1 MIEIKINEHELK
13 SQVLD
18 EIVSDINT
26 ACDSEEQQT
35 GEKHYKIKLSE
46 QVKNFIINEW
56 GCDYDSLN
64 GVVHEMIGAING
76 HPEVDGKIGT
86 NKNDKKP
93 FDFNSDKII
102 AYQTRDYEVYRN
114 RMAQQKKSIKREHI
128 SCRDDDMRDLLVEK
142 ISVCDVYDLD
152 IIMSA
157 CRELGLTLGYR
168 YTDFEII
175 AVETLDG
182 SFCGHLYKGPPIYES
197 GKYKIDDYKERI
209 EVLCEAMLE
218 MNDYYYDIQINCRYD
233 SDETTGDEV

>member
-18 EIVSDINT
+18 EIVSGINT
-26 ACDSEEQQT
+26 ASALEEQQT
-35 GEKHYKIKLSE
+35 GEKHYEIKLSE
-46 QVKNFIINEW
+46 KAKNFIINEW

-64 GVVHEMIGAING
+64 GVVNEMIGAINE
-76 HPEVDGKIGT
+76 HPEVDGKIGA
-86 NKNDKKP
+86 NKKDKKP

-102 AYQTRDYEVYRN
+102 AYQIRDYEAYRT

-128 SCRDDDMRDLLVEK
+128 SCKDDDIRDWLLEE
-142 ISVCDVYDLD
+142 ISECDVYDLD

-157 CRELGLTLGYR
+157 CRELGFTLGYR
-168 YTDFEII
+168 YADDEII

-182 SFCGHLYKGPPIYES
+182 SFCGHLYKNPPIYES

-209 EVLCEAMLE
+209 EILCEAMLE
-218 MNDYYYDIQINCRYD
+218 MNDYYYDVQINCRYT
-233 SDETTGDEV
+233 SDETAGDEV